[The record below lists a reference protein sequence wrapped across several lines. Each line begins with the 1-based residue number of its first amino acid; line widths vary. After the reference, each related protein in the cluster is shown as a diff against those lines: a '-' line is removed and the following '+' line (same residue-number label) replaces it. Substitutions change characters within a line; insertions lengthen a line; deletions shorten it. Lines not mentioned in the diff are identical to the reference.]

1 MGEPPFTAHLN
12 GSSNRPPLT
21 PRPLLTM
28 RPLVMPPHSEP
39 WLPAHLPAP
48 LLVSGP
54 LGLAY
59 WQWIALPA
67 LAVVALAVG
76 YLLERVTLFGLR
88 RLARRTRAGWD
99 DMLVERLGGPLWLAW
114 AVGTFFVVLPALN
127 LVPAAHVMAERLLRV
142 GLLIGFFWILW
153 RLVTV
158 LGQLVGTSSWATLH
172 PASRSLVPLAG
183 RGGKILVVAVA
194 VVAVLAELGYPVASL
209 IAGLGIGGL
218 AVALAAQK
226 TFENVFGA
234 FAIGL
239 DQPFREGDYIGV
251 DTVQGTVEAIG
262 LRSTRIRTLDRTIV
276 SIPNGKLAD
285 ARVESFAARDRIRF
299 TCDVRL
305 GYSVTAAQ
313 VRAVVAGIDALLRA
327 HPKIWPDPAV
337 RLEKLGDSSIEVD
350 VLAWFATTDWNEF
363 TVIRQEMLLGIMD
376 VVEKAGTALAYPT
389 QTVQVVGPGSGPRP
403 GA

>member
-1 MGEPPFTAHLN
+1 M
-12 GSSNRPPLT
+12 T
-21 PRPLLTM
+21 PD
-28 RPLVMPPHSEP
+28 SAP
-39 WLPAHLPAP
+39 WLVAHLPAP
-48 LLVSGP
+48 LQLAGP
-54 LGLAY
+54 LGLAF
-59 WQWIALPA
+59 WQWITIPVLV
-67 LAVVALAVG
+67 VVALVIG
-76 YLLERVTLFGLR
+76 YLLDRVTLLVLR
-88 RLARRTRAGWD
+88 RLSRRTRATWD
-99 DMLVERLGGPLWLAW
+99 DVLVEKLGGPLTLAW
-114 AVGTFFVVLPALN
+114 AIGALFVVLPALG
-127 LVPAAHVMAERLLRV
+127 LVPTAHLMAERLLRV
-142 GLLIGFFWILW
+142 GLLVVFFWILW

-158 LGQLVGTSSWATLH
+158 LGQLVGASSWATLH

-183 RGGKILVVAVA
+183 RAGKILVVTVA

-262 LRSTRIRTLDRTIV
+262 LRSTRIRTLDRTLV

-299 TCDVRL
+299 ACDVGL
-305 GYSVTAAQ
+305 VYSATAAQ
-313 VRAVVAGIDALLRA
+313 VRAVIAGIDALLRA
-327 HPKIWPDPAV
+327 HPKIWPDPVV
-337 RLEKLGDSSIEVD
+337 RLEKLGSSSIDVD

-389 QTVQVVGPGSGPRP
+389 QTVQVVGAEPPSGTRQ